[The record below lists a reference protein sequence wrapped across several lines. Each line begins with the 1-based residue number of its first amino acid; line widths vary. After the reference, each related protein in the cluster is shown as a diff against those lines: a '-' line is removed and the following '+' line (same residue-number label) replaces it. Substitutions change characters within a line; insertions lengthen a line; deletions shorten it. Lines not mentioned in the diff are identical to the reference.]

1 MCNQDK
7 TQKRLLYDF
16 KQSENEIQKLRNAK
30 ENQNKVVE
38 ALNLGNDLYAD
49 LANSL
54 PSGMYRTRVF
64 HDLALHEERWL
75 GSREAPYVVEFAND
89 RFYEILHLDRVVFEK
104 NPGIIN
110 DLIYYEDKAEFA
122 RLNIESNLNIT
133 PFFWEGRFLV
143 NDSIIW
149 INFKSIPRI
158 LENEDIIWTG
168 TLDDITS
175 RKQTEEEI
183 RNKNAELQ
191 KLNADKD
198 YFISILGHDLKTP
211 FNSILG
217 FLDML
222 LSDLHTNDIDETERQ
237 LKIVNNSA
245 ISAYKLLEDILAWAL
260 SQSGKLP
267 FDPKELNLRFCCD
280 KVVETLKPN
289 ADNKN
294 ISIDIAIPEKIMV
307 FADANMLNCIL
318 RNLISNAIKFTSLG
332 GYIKIYSEQN
342 NSETTIS
349 VFDNGIGISPEILPR
364 LFENTQIHSLK
375 GTANEKGTGL
385 GLLLCKKFVEK
396 HGGKI
401 WAESKFGQES
411 LFKFTL
417 PFNTEL
423 SGGVKKDCC

>member
-75 GSREAPYVVEFAND
+75 GSREAPYVVEYAND

-122 RLNIESNLNIT
+122 RLNIEANLNFT

-168 TLDDITS
+168 ILDDITS

-183 RNKNAELQ
+183 KNKNAELQ

-217 FLDML
+217 FL
-222 LSDLHTNDIDETERQ
+222 HIP
-237 LKIVNNSA
+237 V
-245 ISAYKLLEDILAWAL
+245 ILTPY
-260 SQSGKLP
+260 SG
-267 FDPKELNLRFCCD
+267 
-280 KVVETLKPN
+280 
-289 ADNKN
+289 
-294 ISIDIAIPEKIMV
+294 
-307 FADANMLNCIL
+307 IL
-318 RNLISNAIKFTSLG
+318 TPL
-332 GYIKIYSEQN
+332 Q
-342 NSETTIS
+342 
-349 VFDNGIGISPEILPR
+349 
-364 LFENTQIHSLK
+364 
-375 GTANEKGTGL
+375 
-385 GLLLCKKFVEK
+385 
-396 HGGKI
+396 
-401 WAESKFGQES
+401 
-411 LFKFTL
+411 
-417 PFNTEL
+417 
-423 SGGVKKDCC
+423 

>member
-1 MCNQDK
+1 MSNQKK
-7 TQKRLLYDF
+7 TQKQLLYDF
-16 KQSENEIQKLRNAK
+16 KQCENNIQKLRNAK
-30 ENQNKVVE
+30 KNQNKVVE

-64 HDLALHEERWL
+64 HDLALNEEGWL
-75 GSREAPYVVEFAND
+75 GSREVPYVVEFAND
-89 RFYEILHLDRVVFEK
+89 RFFEILHLDRVVFEK

-122 RLNIESNLNIT
+122 RLNIEANLNFT

-158 LENEDIIWTG
+158 LENQDIIWTG
-168 TLDDITS
+168 TLDDISS
-175 RKQTEEEI
+175 RKQAEEEI
-183 RNKNAELQ
+183 KNKNAELQ

-198 YFISILGHDLKTP
+198 YFISILGHDLKSP

-245 ISAYKLLEDILAWAL
+245 IFAYKLLEDILAWAL

-267 FDPKELNLRFCCD
+267 FEPKEHNLKFCCD
-280 KVVETLKPN
+280 KVVEMLKPN
-289 ADNKN
+289 AENKN
-294 ISIDIAIPEKIMV
+294 ISIDNAMPEEIMV

-318 RNLISNAIKFTSLG
+318 RNLISNAIKFTSNG
-332 GYIKIYSEQN
+332 CYINIYSEQN
-342 NSETTIS
+342 NSEITIS
-349 VFDNGIGISPEILPR
+349 VFDNGIGISPEILSK
-364 LFENTQIHSLK
+364 LFDNTQINSLK

-401 WAESKFGQES
+401 WAESKLGQES
-411 LFKFTL
+411 IFKFTL
-417 PFNTEL
+417 PFNKEL
-423 SGGVKKDCC
+423 SGDIKKDCC